1 MIYLLGS
8 IVLSSYLTLA
18 FKMCERLGINT
29 FQAIVFNYLTCVITG
44 SIFNGAFPVNAEALH
59 QTWFHWALFMG
70 AMFIG
75 TFNII
80 ALTAKQNGVAVAS
93 VANKLS
99 LVIPF
104 LYLAITYHE
113 PLQIIKIIGI
123 ILALVAV
130 VFTCWPQ
137 KNNAQKTSGGF
148 MLLLLPFILFIASG
162 VLDTILKHVQTFH
175 LNPANNNPYLISCF
189 FAAFVVGFCILLYL
203 VATGKQKL
211 STKNIIAGI
220 CIGIPNYFSIWCLV
234 KFLDANVW
242 KASAA
247 IPMNN
252 IGIVLFSTVVA
263 WIVFKEK
270 LSRIN
275 WIGIVLSVVAIL
287 LIAYGDQLG

>member
-44 SIFNGAFPVNAEALH
+44 SIFSGSFPVNAAAVN
-59 QTWFHWALFMG
+59 QTWFHWALLMG
-70 AMFIG
+70 SLFIG

-104 LYLAITYHE
+104 LYLAITFHE
-113 PLQIIKIIGI
+113 PVMLVKIVGI
-123 ILALVAV
+123 ILALAAV

-137 KNNAQKTSGGF
+137 KNSTAQKNGGF
-148 MLLLLPFILFIASG
+148 LLLFLPFVLFIASG
-162 VLDTILKHVQTFH
+162 VIDTVLKHVQTFH
-175 LNPANNNPYLISCF
+175 LNAANNNPFLISCF
-189 FAAFVVGFCILLYL
+189 FAAFMLGFSILMFL
-203 VATGKQKL
+203 VLTGKQKL
-211 STKNIIAGI
+211 TTKNLVAGI

-234 KFLDANVW
+234 KFLDANIW
-242 KASAA
+242 KGSAA

-252 IGIVLFSTVVA
+252 IGIVLFSTVAA
-263 WIVFKEK
+263 WLLFKEK

-275 WIGIVLSVVAIL
+275 WIGIIFSIIAIL